1 MSSLITVHPMNETVL
16 AVNGNFN
23 LSCEAT
29 GFPAPSITWSQNGIV
44 INSSTEDRRVITERT
59 LNLTTMST
67 LTVGVAVLD
76 DSGTYSCRTSND
88 VGEPD
93 TVNVSVIVQ
102 SKSQI

>member
-1 MSSLITVHPMNETVL
+1 MNETVL
-16 AVNGNFN
+16 VMNGHFT
-23 LSCEAT
+23 LSCGAT
-29 GFPAPSITWSQNGIV
+29 GFPAPSITWAQNGTM
-44 INSSTEDRRVITERT
+44 INSLTEERRVISERT
-59 LNLTTMST
+59 LNLITMST

-76 DSGTYSCRTSND
+76 DSGTYSCRAGND